1 MKECPIVEKTDW
13 LKIDANEG
21 RCILSEEQLARVL
34 SPEVARRYPRADL
47 LEKDIAA
54 FFKVDEN
61 QVIATAG
68 ADDAI
73 ERVFRALTGPGS
85 KILTTVPGFV
95 EFLDAAKRTKAT
107 FVPVRRE
114 PISAFPAE
122 KFCSLIDSEK
132 PAIAIVA
139 SPDNPAGT
147 MLALDDFR
155 KITAACAA
163 RGSLFLLD
171 VTYIDFADDTSIF
184 DEALKTPG
192 VLLTGSFSKS
202 RGLAGFRAGWGM
214 TGKATAGII
223 ASMREAGPPFSLS
236 SPAIEAAR
244 LALAEGREG
253 YAGFVKRVAEERKIL
268 KGILDG
274 MGARTW
280 PSQANFVSALV
291 PDAEKFVLALRA
303 RGILIRYWPGSPD
316 AEGLVRITCPGEK
329 VSFDRL
335 RSALS
340 RMEAFSWK
348 A

>member
-1 MKECPIVEKTDW
+1 MSGSLKMERTDW

-21 RCILSEEQLARVL
+21 RCILSEEQLGRVL

-47 LEKDIAA
+47 LEKDLAA
-54 FFKVDEN
+54 YFGVEEN

-73 ERVFRALTGPGS
+73 ERAFRALAGPGS

-114 PISAFPAE
+114 PLSVFPAE
-122 KFCSLIDSEK
+122 KFCSLIASEK
-132 PAIAIVA
+132 PVLAIVA
-139 SPDNPAGT
+139 TPDNPAGT
-147 MLALDDFR
+147 MLGIDDFR
-155 KITAACAA
+155 KIARACEAQ
-163 RGSLFLLD
+163 GSIFLLD

-184 DEALKTPG
+184 KEALGTPG

-214 TGKATAGII
+214 TGKAATGLIN
-223 ASMREAGPPFSLS
+223 SMREAGPPFSLS

-244 LALAEGREG
+244 LALSEGRAG
-253 YAGFVKRVAEERKIL
+253 YAGFVKRIAEERTIL
-268 KGILDG
+268 EAVLSG

-280 PSQANFVSALV
+280 SSQANFVSALV
-291 PDAEKFVLALRA
+291 PDAEAFVLALRA
-303 RGILIRYWPGSPD
+303 RGILIRYWPGNPD
-316 AEGLVRITCPGEK
+316 AKNLVRITCPGEEL
-329 VSFDRL
+329 SFERL
-335 RSALS
+335 KSALA
-340 RMEAFSWK
+340 RMEALSWN
-348 A
+348 